1 MDDTCTVD
9 DEENERLE
17 KKAKPKAKVC
27 LFFQNILLY
36 YLYIKTCE
44 NRITKDWGGKILF

>member
-1 MDDTCTVD
+1 MDDTCAVD

-27 LFFQNILLY
+27 LY
-36 YLYIKTCE
+36 V
-44 NRITKDWGGKILF
+44 